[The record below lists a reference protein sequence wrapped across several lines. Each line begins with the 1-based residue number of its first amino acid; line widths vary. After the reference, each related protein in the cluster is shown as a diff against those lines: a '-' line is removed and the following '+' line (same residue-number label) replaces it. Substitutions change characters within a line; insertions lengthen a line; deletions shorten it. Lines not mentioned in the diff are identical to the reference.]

1 MSRVVIFEPRS
12 SRDGRTAIRQSSH
25 YNFRHSLTKRLEL
38 LRENRARAG
47 SLRASDRHRARAEVY
62 RLQAETF
69 RDPKARAQMLQL
81 AAICDRE
88 AIQAEQFE
96 IRQ

>member
-1 MSRVVIFEPRS
+1 MSRIVIFRPRS
-12 SRDGRTAIRQSSH
+12 SRDGRTATRQTSRS
-25 YNFRHSLTKRLEL
+25 NLRHSLTKRLEL

-47 SLRASDRHRARAEVY
+47 LLRASERYCVRAEVY

-69 RDPKARAQMLQL
+69 HDPKARAQMLLL

-88 AIQAEQFE
+88 AVQAEALE
-96 IRQ
+96 I

>member
-1 MSRVVIFEPRS
+1 MSRIVIFGLRS
-12 SRDGRTAIRQSSH
+12 SRNDRGAIRRTSH
-25 YNFRHSLTKRLEL
+25 YNFRRSLTKRLEL

-47 SLRASDRHRARAEVY
+47 LLRASERYRARAEVY

-69 RDPKARAQMLQL
+69 CDPNARAQMLRL

-88 AIQAEQFE
+88 AIQAEEFE
-96 IRQ
+96 IKR